1 MFEEMKEELRDI
13 LDVPE
18 GEALLPEL
26 AKTWL
31 VQQSL
36 EEVFWQSMYCS
47 PSSFERQDFC
57 KHAGLLSCFFYFPF

>member
-26 AKTWL
+26 AKT
-31 VQQSL
+31 VA
-36 EEVFWQSMYCS
+36 CS
-47 PSSFERQDFC
+47 AVGGGFMAIYVLF
-57 KHAGLLSCFFYFPF
+57 AILL

>member
-18 GEALLPEL
+18 GEAMLP
-26 AKTWL
+26 K
-31 VQQSL
+31 L
-36 EEVFWQSMYCS
+36 EKNMACSAVLGGGWRSMYCS

>member
-26 AKTWL
+26 AKT
-31 VQQSL
+31 VA
-36 EEVFWQSMYCS
+36 CS
-47 PSSFERQDFC
+47 AVIGGGFMARQDFC

>member
-26 AKTWL
+26 AKT
-31 VQQSL
+31 VA
-36 EEVFWQSMYCS
+36 CS

>member
-18 GEALLPEL
+18 GEALLPEEDL
-26 AKTWL
+26 WR
-31 VQQSL
+31 
-36 EEVFWQSMYCS
+36 SMYCS

>member
-26 AKTWL
+26 AKTVACL
-31 VQQSL
+31 TINKYFSNN
-36 EEVFWQSMYCS
+36 
-47 PSSFERQDFC
+47 PSDS
-57 KHAGLLSCFFYFPF
+57 

>member
-26 AKTWL
+26 AKT
-31 VQQSL
+31 VA
-36 EEVFWQSMYCS
+36 CS
-47 PSSFERQDFC
+47 AVIGGGFMAIYVSANMQDFC
-57 KHAGLLSCFFYFPF
+57 PAFFIFHFDIHISF

>member
-26 AKTWL
+26 AKTVACSAVIGGGFL
-31 VQQSL
+31 A
-36 EEVFWQSMYCS
+36 SMYCS
-47 PSSFERQDFC
+47 PS
-57 KHAGLLSCFFYFPF
+57 LL